1 MSKQHL
7 LILSSKSSLLS
18 LPAIFNKHEAQA
30 KYKMAGKLISM
41 DWELAEETSSARFHL
56 EGIFFQ
62 KEIVAFGCL
71 WKEIAFGRKL
81 GGNIVIR
88 MEMRRE
94 FYFISSFL
102 RIKQFS
108 YNFVQNK
115 TLKMP
120 FQTI

>member
-1 MSKQHL
+1 
-7 LILSSKSSLLS
+7 
-18 LPAIFNKHEAQA
+18 
-30 KYKMAGKLISM
+30 MAGKLISM